1 MSPFSPQRLCRVG
14 VACVCLLCGCAQN
27 RAPELYYHVIQ
38 FNPDGNTVNPLTGKK
53 YSNDQTRKQFTDILD
68 NIQSYLANQPHPT
81 VLVYVHGGLNSPDDA
96 IAVAQGHL
104 TEMSREDKS
113 CYAVFVIWNSGLGST
128 YWEHLFEVRQG
139 RKDAQT
145 ETWAKFDFPV
155 YLFSDF
161 LVAIARA
168 PTVWLQQGAT
178 DMDSVEAGIASIA
191 SYDRTAKALQAQQSS
206 AAATRPAGQS
216 PDHAEV
222 WLERKHDVNSAA
234 FYLELNRLYYQDSQR
249 PTGQPRKQIAIS
261 IGPDES
267 KPVDWFS
274 RAAVYAAFL
283 PAKQLNAPLVDAL
296 GTPAWRDMSRRAQ
309 TIVDGSS
316 DFSVSADTSQKAIS
330 DYVERGTN
338 GGLDL
343 FMSELASRSRPAKG
357 AVAPPWHITLVA
369 HSAGSIVL
377 NEVLRRQIQRE
388 VQSGGKTPLPVRNI
402 VYMAPACTIRDFTES
417 VIPFMELKNHSDS
430 QFFDLTLHPS
440 AETLEAEAYELI
452 PRGSLLCWIDDFL
465 GAPQT
470 PLDRTLG
477 RWDNILQVPYV
488 FPQSLRGRVAIKA
501 FALDRPNSKTSSPPI
516 WQPQIHGDFTQSPF
530 WDRCFWQPDPPL
542 SPDNP
547 RIKVVKMENERLK
560 ENAPRA
566 INDPAG
572 D

>member
-1 MSPFSPQRLCRVG
+1 M
-14 VACVCLLCGCAQN
+14 
-27 RAPELYYHVIQ
+27 IQ
-38 FNPDGNTVNPLTGKK
+38 FDPDGNTVNPLTGAK
-53 YSNDQTRKQFTDILD
+53 YSKRQTEKQFTDILD
-68 NIQSYLANQPHPT
+68 NIQTYLANKSHPT
-81 VLVYVHGGLNSPDDA
+81 VLIYVHGGLNSPDDA
-96 IAVAQGHL
+96 VAVAQAHL
-104 TEMSREDKS
+104 TEISQEDKS
-113 CYAVFVIWNSGLGST
+113 CYAIFAIWNSGLGST
-128 YWEHLFEVRQG
+128 YAEHLFDVRQG
-139 RKDAQT
+139 RKDSET
-145 ETWAKFDFPV
+145 ETWGKFDFPV

-178 DMDSVEAGIASIA
+178 DMDSVEAGLASIA
-191 SYDRTAKALQAQQSS
+191 SYHRTTTALQSQQSS
-206 AAATRPAGQS
+206 TAATRSAGQL

-222 WLERKHDVNSAA
+222 WLERKHQVNTAA
-234 FYLELNRLYYQDSQR
+234 FYLQLNRLYYQDSQR
-249 PTGQPRKQIAIS
+249 PSGQPRKQIAIS

-316 DFSVSADTSQKAIS
+316 DFRVTEKTTQSEIT
-330 DYVERGTN
+330 DYVQRGTN

-343 FMSELASRSRPAKG
+343 FMSELASRSQPAKG
-357 AVAPPWHITLVA
+357 AAAPPWQITLIA

-388 VQSGGKTPLPVRNI
+388 VQPGEIAPLPVRNI

-440 AETLEAEAYELI
+440 AETLEAEFYELI

-465 GAPQT
+465 GSPQT

-501 FALDRPNSKTSSPPI
+501 FALQRPGAKTSSPPI
-516 WQPQIHGDFTQSPF
+516 WEPQIHGDFSQSPF
-530 WDRCFWQPDPPL
+530 WDSRFWQPDPPL

-547 RIKVVKMENERLK
+547 RIKVAKMENARMK
-560 ENAPRA
+560 EEAPRA
-566 INDPAG
+566 VNNPAAN
-572 D
+572 